1 MRIATLDGRFEW
13 DSRKS
18 IENMRKHRIRFSEI
32 TSVFDDP
39 FLLAYYDSL
48 HSSEENRYLAI
59 GSTGEGLLVF
69 VCFVLRDDRIRI
81 ISARRCN
88 GKEKEIYRKNV
99 QKIIR

>member
-32 TSVFDDP
+32 TSVFGDP

-48 HSSEENRYLAI
+48 HSSVEDRYLAI

-99 QKIIR
+99 KKIIR